1 MSEKRAKQIDLKEFE
16 FVVEFDQSDIA
27 RMQTIASRI
36 VYSIISKEF
45 DYWNPEKI
53 TAVIEEFLAFLE
65 RDVLGE
71 NAHNSEG
78 EAEVQEPEDIIT
90 TQASFLIIQDLAMQI
105 IIGLNEKIGSFLD
118 WILKQNASATP
129 SGNTDESKLQLM
141 RTTDLPLNPE
151 SFDFKIEEYR
161 IWVHQYALC
170 NLGNNVWA
178 IYPWIL

>member
-1 MSEKRAKQIDLKEFE
+1 MSGKRAKQLDLKEFE

-36 VYSIISKEF
+36 VFSIISKEF

-71 NAHNSEG
+71 STTHTG
-78 EAEVQEPEDIIT
+78 EAEIQEPEDIIT
-90 TQASFLIIQDLAMQI
+90 TQASFLIIQDLAIQI
-105 IIGLNEKIGSFLD
+105 IISLNEKIGSFLD
-118 WILKQNASATP
+118 WVLKQNASATP

-151 SFDFKIEEYR
+151 SFDFKIEEYY

-170 NLGNNVWA
+170 SLGNNVWA